1 MRNFITF
8 KEWMLVEKEYQESDM
23 KALEKLNNALNLGL
37 NIDDPDSRTIK
48 LSSLKDAQEKLK
60 TNTMYKNLDDAKK
73 KEIENIFHD
82 VKSNLIQ
89 LARIFA

>member
-1 MRNFITF
+1 MRNFRTF
-8 KEWMLVEKEYQESDM
+8 KEWILVEKQYQESDM
-23 KALEKLNNALNLGL
+23 QALDKLNNALNLGL
-37 NIDDPDSRTIK
+37 NIDDPDTRTIK
-48 LSSLKDAQEKLK
+48 LSSLKDAMAKLE
-60 TNTMYKNLDDAKK
+60 TNTMYKNLDDTKK

>member
-1 MRNFITF
+1 MINFRTF
-8 KEWMLVEKEYQESDM
+8 KEWILVEKQYQESDM
-23 KALEKLNNALNLGL
+23 QALEKLNNALNLGL
-37 NIDDPDSRTIK
+37 NIDDPDTRTIK
-48 LSSLKDAQEKLK
+48 LSSLKDAKEKLE
-60 TNTMYKNLDDAKK
+60 TNTMYKNLDDVKK

>member
-1 MRNFITF
+1 MINFRTF
-8 KEWMLVEKEYQESDM
+8 KEWILVEKQYQESDM
-23 KALEKLNNALNLGL
+23 QALDKLNNALNLGL
-37 NIDDPDSRTIK
+37 NIDDPDTRTIK
-48 LSSLKDAQEKLK
+48 LSSLKDAMAKLE
-60 TNTMYKNLDDAKK
+60 TNTMYKNLDDTKK